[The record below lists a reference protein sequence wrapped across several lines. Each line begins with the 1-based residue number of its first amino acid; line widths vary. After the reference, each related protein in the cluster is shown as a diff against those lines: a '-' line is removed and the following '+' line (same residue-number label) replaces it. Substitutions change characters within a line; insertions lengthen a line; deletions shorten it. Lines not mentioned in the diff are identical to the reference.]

1 MCMLESSA
9 QIFYNEIVHTC
20 FKAEYVYV
28 YIIVESQKKKRLL
41 TFPARTIWEMISC
54 N

>member
-28 YIIVESQKKKRLL
+28 YIIVESQKKKKAPY
-41 TFPARTIWEMISC
+41 FPSQ
-54 N
+54 NNLGDDQL

>member
-28 YIIVESQKKKRLL
+28 YIIVESQKKKKGSLL
-41 TFPARTIWEMISC
+41 SQLEQSGR
-54 N
+54 